1 MSLTNSTNST
11 NSIDSVDSI
20 DSNEND
26 YGYVYCMINKYMPHL
41 CKIGYVNKPGKT
53 SRDRAKELSSNTC
66 CPIDFEV
73 IFDIKVKNPHKYEKK
88 IHKKLNHLRI
98 NSRRE
103 FFECKPEDIIKYFE
117 KTNLIMYDDEN
128 DDFPEVYL
136 TKYRILRKYNI
147 NNLDNIDNVN
157 NINIRENRQNR
168 QIIEKKN
175 ILVFVSCKEV
185 FIDIYN
191 VFYIIFK
198 LFVSIMYYFYIT
210 LKVMFN
216 LIKK

>member
-1 MSLTNSTNST
+1 MSSS
-11 NSIDSVDSI
+11 
-20 DSNEND
+20 DSNNSNNNEFEND
-26 YGYVYCMINKYMPHL
+26 YGYVYCMINKYMPNL
-41 CKIGYVNKPGKT
+41 CKIGFVNKSGKT

-73 IFDIKVKNPHKYEKK
+73 IFDIKVKEPKKYEKR
-88 IHKKLNHLRI
+88 IHKKLHHLRI

-103 FFECKPEDIIKYFE
+103 FFECKPEDIITHFE

-147 NNLDNIDNVN
+147 NNIN
-157 NINIRENRQNR
+157 NIENNCDV
-168 QIIEKKN
+168 IEKN
-175 ILVFVSCKEV
+175 NRFVFTSCKEM

-191 VFYIIFK
+191 VFYIMCR

-210 LKVMFN
+210 LKVLFY